1 MKTLKKTVTWSLY
14 FFSSGSILCE
24 FETKDFRE
32 RRGHR
37 WSLWSGEIKQT
48 VSRSV
53 SDRNVADGNRT
64 GPDLYMEV
72 KFVQKF

>member
-1 MKTLKKTVTWSLY
+1 MLKKTVTCSLY
-14 FFSSGSILCE
+14 FFSNSSILCE
-24 FETKDFRE
+24 FEAKE
-32 RRGHR
+32 RRGYR

>member
-1 MKTLKKTVTWSLY
+1 M
-14 FFSSGSILCE
+14 CE
-24 FETKDFRE
+24 FEAKE
-32 RRGHR
+32 RRGYR

-53 SDRNVADGNRT
+53 SDRNVADRNRT
-64 GPDLYMEV
+64 GPDLYMQV